1 MAWLRRD
8 RKPSQRA
15 AEDIDLDSLLAL
27 VAESRGYTCVF
38 AVDGHSLTLR
48 RDGRP
53 DGQADG
59 PADGAVDGLA
69 QERPSDGGHGEYGGS
84 GGHGASWRAG
94 EGAGEIVVRLTGL
107 RRVAGRRTREDWPML
122 VSEHL
127 AHAVAVAGDP
137 IDVCDLNQVRPLLRT
152 RVEAVD
158 EVADLTRVVGRH
170 LNGDL
175 VELLT
180 VGSRVVRP
188 EEAGCWPVPP
198 GQALELAASNVRRE
212 ERLSVEAIQLS
223 GTPVSRLTGQGP
235 STATHLRWLGD
246 YVPVPAD
253 GVLAVL
259 PDPYTLLVYPV
270 TGIGAVRAIER
281 LRVHAARTGG
291 LSAQVYWWHEGR
303 LRLIKADIVL
313 HGGQTRLVVAP
324 PPEFARVLARL
335 AA

>member
-8 RKPSQRA
+8 RKPPQRA

-27 VAESRGYTCVF
+27 VAESRGYSCVF

-48 RDGRP
+48 RDGHTGGRSQE
-53 DGQADG
+53 DARG
-59 PADGAVDGLA
+59 PRNA
-69 QERPSDGGHGEYGGS
+69 GH
-84 GGHGASWRAG
+84 GGHGASRRAG
-94 EGAGEIVVRLTGL
+94 DGGGEIVVRLTGL

-137 IDVCDLNQVRPLLRT
+137 LDVCDLGQVRALLRT

-212 ERLSVEAIQLS
+212 RLSVEAIQLS

-270 TGIGAVRAIER
+270 TGISAVRAIER